1 MTFDHVGYLVRD
13 LDAGIAFVAK
23 AFGRSVTR
31 TVDRPQW
38 GLLGAYLDEI
48 EVFTFTDPA
57 LLDER
62 IGAGVDAKL
71 DHLAYR
77 VDDIRAE
84 MAALA
89 GAGFSGPDLRGT
101 VDEPFDLGGTLHV
114 WTTAN
119 GLGLQLMQ
127 VA

>member
-1 MTFDHVGYLVRD
+1 VTFDHAGYLVRD
-13 LDAGIAFVAK
+13 LDAGVAFVAK

-48 EVFTFTDPA
+48 EVFTFSDPV

-62 IGAGVDAKL
+62 LGGVDAKL
-71 DHLAYR
+71 DHLAYL
-77 VDDIRAE
+77 VEDIRAE

-89 GAGFSGPDLRGT
+89 GARFSGPDLRGS
-101 VDEPFDLGGTLHV
+101 VDEPFDLGSGLHI
-114 WTTAN
+114 WTTVE
-119 GLGLQLMQ
+119 GLGLQLTQ
-127 VA
+127 RL